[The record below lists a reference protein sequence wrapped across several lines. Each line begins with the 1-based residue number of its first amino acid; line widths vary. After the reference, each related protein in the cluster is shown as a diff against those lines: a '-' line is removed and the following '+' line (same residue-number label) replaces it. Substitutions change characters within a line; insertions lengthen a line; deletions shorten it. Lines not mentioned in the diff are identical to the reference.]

1 MELNE
6 IGRRIN
12 SAERCHLIGIGG
24 VSMSPLAEI
33 LKGMGVS
40 VTGSDINDGPAI
52 GRLRSVGIDV
62 TVGHSAANVRG
73 AGYVIRSAAARE
85 DNIEIITARELGIPV
100 FERAQ
105 AFGYIMREYKNAV
118 CVSGVHGKTT
128 TTSMI
133 THILLAAEADPTVMI
148 GGTLPVLGCGYR
160 VGNGDTIVLESDEY
174 YNSFHN
180 FLPTIAIV
188 LNVDA
193 DHLDFF
199 RDIDDVKSSFR
210 KFASLVPG
218 SGYIICNGDDA
229 DTMEALA
236 PLGRELFTF
245 GFGDTTEF
253 GDATESGA
261 LSASC
266 SAEAKNIDGESL
278 VAETA
283 VRCAASPPLRVRGV
297 NISAEGRNTKAD
309 VLFDGKYF
317 CRIKLR
323 IPGVHNLKNAL
334 AATSAAIALGLPAKA
349 IEEGLSCYTGAVR
362 RLEYKGSCKGAHIY
376 DDYAHHPRELRA
388 TLDAV
393 FTLGYKRVIIAF
405 QPHTFSRTKALF
417 SDFVTEL
424 SRADVTFLAEIY
436 AAREKN
442 DTSISSGVLAEAI
455 PGARC
460 FASFPEIAD
469 EIAAIAR
476 EGDIILT
483 VGAGDIYK
491 VGEMLVQI

>member
-6 IGRRIN
+6 IGRLIN
-12 SAERCHLIGIGG
+12 SAERCHLVGIGG

-33 LKGMGVS
+33 LQGMGVS
-40 VTGSDINDGPAI
+40 ITGSDINDGPAI

-62 TVGHSAANVRG
+62 TIGHSASNVRG

-85 DNIEIITARELGIPV
+85 DNIEIMAARELGIPV

-105 AFGYIMREYKNAV
+105 AFGYIMRGYKNAV

-133 THILLAAEADPTVMI
+133 THILLAAGADPTVMI

-160 VGNGDTIVLESDEY
+160 VGSGDVIVLESDEY
-174 YNSFHN
+174 YNSFHS
-180 FLPTIAIV
+180 FLPTVAIV

-210 KFASLVPG
+210 KFASLVPEG
-218 SGYIICNGDDA
+218 GHIICNGDDS
-229 DTMEALA
+229 DTMEALT

-245 GFGDTTEF
+245 GFGDTM
-253 GDATESGA
+253 
-261 LSASC
+261 
-266 SAEAKNIDGESL
+266 
-278 VAETA
+278 V
-283 VRCAASPPLRVRGV
+283 SPPLRVRGV
-297 NISAEGRNTKAD
+297 NISVDGRKTSID
-309 VLFDGKYF
+309 VLYDGELF
-317 CRIKLR
+317 CKIKLR

-334 AATSAAIALGLPAKA
+334 AATSAAIALGLPPKA
-349 IEEGLSCYTGAVR
+349 IEDGLSGYTGAVR
-362 RLEYKGSCKGAHIY
+362 RLEYKGSCKGAHVY

-393 FTLGYKRVIIAF
+393 FTLGYERVIIVF

-424 SRADVTFLAEIY
+424 SRADVTYLAEIY

-442 DTSISSGVLAEAI
+442 DISISSGVLADAI
-455 PGARC
+455 PGAHC
-460 FASFPEIAD
+460 LGSFPEIAD

-491 VGEMLVQI
+491 VGEMLVQM

>member
-1 MELNE
+1 MELYE

-12 SAERCHLIGIGG
+12 SAERCHLVGIGG

-33 LKGMGVS
+33 LQGMGVCI
-40 VTGSDINDGPAI
+40 TGSDINDGPAI
-52 GRLRSVGIDV
+52 GRLRSAGIDV
-62 TVGHSAANVRG
+62 TVGHAASNVRG

-85 DNIEIITARELGIPV
+85 DNIEIMTARELGIPV

-105 AFGYIMREYKNAV
+105 AFGYIMRGYKNAV

-133 THILLAAEADPTVMI
+133 THILLAAGADPTVMI

-160 VGNGDTIVLESDEY
+160 VGHGDVIVLESDEY

-210 KFASLVPG
+210 KFASLVPDG
-218 SGYIICNGDDA
+218 GYIICNGDDA
-229 DTMEALA
+229 DTMEALT

-245 GFGDTTEF
+245 GFGDIN
-253 GDATESGA
+253 ESEMRGGQCGA
-261 LSASC
+261 GTQST
-266 SAEAKNIDGESL
+266 DGESL
-278 VAETA
+278 VAEAA
-283 VRCAASPPLRVRGV
+283 VRGAARPPLRVRGV
-297 NISAEGRNTKAD
+297 NVSVDGRKTATD
-309 VLFDGKYF
+309 VLYDGELF
-317 CRIKLR
+317 CKIRLQ
-323 IPGVHNLKNAL
+323 IPGIHNLKNAL
-334 AATSAAIALGLPAKA
+334 AATSAAIALGLPVEA
-349 IEEGLSCYTGAVR
+349 IEDGLAGYTGAMR

-376 DDYAHHPRELRA
+376 DDYAHHPRELHA

-393 FTLGYKRVIIAF
+393 FTLGYRRVIVVF

-442 DTSISSGVLAEAI
+442 DISISSGVLAEAI

-460 FASFPEIAD
+460 LGSFPEIAD

-476 EGDIILT
+476 EGDIVLT

-491 VGEMLVQI
+491 VGEMLVHMKL